1 MTPSPVRAAAVLLP
15 VLVVCACSFRGSV
28 TDAQAGSTAT
38 HSPGTSAGT
47 GATTGR
53 TSGGT
58 PTTGAVGLSTTTAD
72 RPPAGGSANAT
83 GGGAGR
89 VDRCHTSELTGRLV
103 TGGAAAG
110 NRYATLVLR
119 NTGGQQCTVHGY
131 GGLGLVDS
139 SGRALPTRQV
149 RAGSPAPATVLL
161 TPGTTVSAQLH
172 WGAVPGPGDTPSGDC
187 QPAPAT
193 LRVIPPD
200 ETDPL
205 SVPWNLGSVCEGGT
219 IDQRAYTR

>member
-1 MTPSPVRAAAVLLP
+1 MTSTPVRAAAALLP
-15 VLVVCACSFRGSV
+15 VLVVCACSFPGSV
-28 TDAQAGSTAT
+28 TDPQAAESTAP
-38 HSPGTSAGT
+38 HSPGTSA
-47 GATTGR
+47 
-53 TSGGT
+53 
-58 PTTGAVGLSTTTAD
+58 TTGAVGRTTATTTTTTTTD
-72 RPPAGGSANAT
+72 RTPAGGSVSAT
-83 GGGAGR
+83 GGGADR

-119 NTGGQQCTVHGY
+119 NTGGQKCTVHGY

-139 SGRALPTRQV
+139 SGRALPTRQI
-149 RAGSPAPATVLL
+149 RASSPAAATVLL

-172 WGAVPGPGDTPSGDC
+172 WGAVPGPGDAPSGDC
-187 QPAPAT
+187 QPTPAT

-219 IDQRAYTR
+219 IEQHAYAR